1 MTEMNETTLNLLE
14 PGSKAKVIQITGRGS
29 ARRRILDMGMVP
41 GAEIEVIRK
50 APMGDPLEF
59 LVKGYNL
66 SLRKA
71 EAELIVVQ
79 PLGA

>member
-1 MTEMNETTLNLLE
+1 MTETTLDLLE
-14 PGSKAKVIQITGRGS
+14 PGSKAKVIQITGRGP

>member
-1 MTEMNETTLNLLE
+1 MNETTLNLLE
-14 PGSKAKVIQITGRGS
+14 PGSKAKVIQVTGRGS

-41 GAEIEVIRK
+41 GAEVEVIRK

-59 LVKGYNL
+59 LIKGYNL

-79 PLGA
+79 PLGM